1 MGPSKRRTKVMF
13 TGIVEEA
20 GVVKAVTSRGKG
32 WSLEVEAGAVAKD
45 AKIGDSIAV
54 NGCCLT
60 VTEVKGSRLTFD
72 LLDETRAKTNLK
84 GVQAGSRVNLEASL
98 RADGKVGGHFVT
110 GHIEAKAKVTKW
122 SRAGQ
127 DWELEAEVPAGMERY
142 VVPKGCV
149 ALDGISLT
157 IGRVEGRKFNVWIIP
172 HTHEVTTLKDRKEGD
187 ELNLECD
194 LLAKYVEKVSRES
207 R

>member
-1 MGPSKRRTKVMF
+1 MF
-13 TGIVEEA
+13 TGIVQET
-20 GVVKAVTSRGKG
+20 GVVKAVTPRGKG
-32 WSLEVEAGAVAKD
+32 WSLEVETGRVAND
-45 AKIGDSIAV
+45 ARIGDSIAV

-60 VTEVKGSRLTFD
+60 VTAVQGTRVTFD
-72 LLDETRAKTNLK
+72 LLDETRAKTNLRAL
-84 GVQAGSRVNLEASL
+84 QAGSRVNLEGSL

-110 GHIEAKAKVTKW
+110 GHIEATAKVSKW
-122 SRAGQ
+122 RRAGQ

-157 IGRVEGRKFNVWIIP
+157 IGKVEGRKFNVWIIP
-172 HTHEVTTLKDRKEGD
+172 HTYEVTTLQDRKEGD

-194 LLAKYVEKVSRES
+194 LLAKYVEKVNQES

>member
-1 MGPSKRRTKVMF
+1 MF
-13 TGIVEEA
+13 TGIVQEA
-20 GVVKAVTSRGKG
+20 GVVKAVTPRGKG
-32 WSLEVEAGAVAKD
+32 WSLEVEAGEAAKD

-60 VTEVKGSRLTFD
+60 VTAVGGSRLTFD
-72 LLDETRAKTNLK
+72 LLDETRNKTNLK
-84 GVQAGSRVNLEASL
+84 AVQTGSRVNLEASL

-110 GHIEAKAKVTKW
+110 GHIEATARVTKW

-127 DWELEAEVPAGMERY
+127 DWELEAEVPAGLERY

-157 IGRVEGRKFNVWIIP
+157 VGRVEGRKFNVWIIP
-172 HTHEVTTLKDRKEGD
+172 HTYEVTTLKDRKEGD
-187 ELNLECD
+187 EVNLECD
-194 LLAKYVEKVSRES
+194 LLAKYVEKVNRES
-207 R
+207 

>member
-1 MGPSKRRTKVMF
+1 MF

-20 GVVKAVTSRGKG
+20 GKVKAVTPRGKG
-32 WSLEVEAGAVAKD
+32 WSLEVETRQVAKE

-60 VTEVKGSRLTFD
+60 VTGVNGSQLTFD
-72 LLDETRAKTNLK
+72 LLDETRAKTNL
-84 GVQAGSRVNLEASL
+84 QRLQPGSRVNLEGSL

-110 GHIEAKAKVTKW
+110 GHIEATAKVTQW
-122 SRAGQ
+122 ARSGE
-127 DWELEAEVPAGMERY
+127 DWELEAEVPDGLERY
-142 VVPKGCV
+142 LVPKGCV

-157 IGRVEGRKFNVWIIP
+157 IGRVEGRRFNVWIIP
-172 HTHEVTTLKDRKEGD
+172 HTYEVTTLQDRKQGD

-194 LLAKYVEKVSRES
+194 LLAKYVEKMSRVSQ
-207 R
+207 

>member
-20 GVVKAVTSRGKG
+20 GVVKAVTPRGKG

-45 AKIGDSIAV
+45 AKTGDSIAV

-84 GVQAGSRVNLEASL
+84 GVQAGSRVNLEGSL

-110 GHIEAKAKVTKW
+110 GHIDATAKVTKW

-157 IGRVEGRKFNVWIIP
+157 IGRVEGRRFNVWIIP
-172 HTHEVTTLKDRKEGD
+172 HTYGVTTLKDRKEGD

-194 LLAKYVEKVSRES
+194 LLAKYVEKVNRES

>member
-1 MGPSKRRTKVMF
+1 MF

-20 GVVKAVTSRGKG
+20 GKVKAVTPRGKG
-32 WSLEVEAGAVAKD
+32 WSLEVETRQVAKE

-60 VTEVKGSRLTFD
+60 VTGVKGSQLTFD
-72 LLDETRAKTNLK
+72 LLDETRAKTNL
-84 GVQAGSRVNLEASL
+84 QALQLGSRVNLEGSL

-110 GHIEAKAKVTKW
+110 GHIEATAKVIQWTR
-122 SRAGQ
+122 SGE
-127 DWELEAEVPAGMERY
+127 DWELKAEVPAGLERY
-142 VVPKGCV
+142 LVPKGCV

-172 HTHEVTTLKDRKEGD
+172 HTYEVTTLQDRKKGD

-194 LLAKYVEKVSRES
+194 LLAKYVEKMTRVSR
-207 R
+207 

>member
-1 MGPSKRRTKVMF
+1 MF

-20 GVVKAVTSRGKG
+20 GKVKAVTPRGKG
-32 WSLEVEAGAVAKD
+32 WSLEVETRQVAKE

-60 VTEVKGSRLTFD
+60 VTGVNGSQLNFD
-72 LLDETRAKTNLK
+72 LLDETRAKTNL
-84 GVQAGSRVNLEASL
+84 QTLQPGSRVNLEGSL

-110 GHIEAKAKVTKW
+110 GHIEATAKVTQW
-122 SRAGQ
+122 ARSGE
-127 DWELEAEVPAGMERY
+127 DWELEAEVPAGLERY
-142 VVPKGCV
+142 LVPKGCV

-157 IGRVEGRKFNVWIIP
+157 IGRVEGRKFNIWIIP
-172 HTHEVTTLKDRKEGD
+172 HTYEVTTLQDRKKGD

-194 LLAKYVEKVSRES
+194 LLAKYVEKMSRVSQ
-207 R
+207 

>member
-1 MGPSKRRTKVMF
+1 MF
-13 TGIVEEA
+13 TGIVQEA
-20 GVVKAVTSRGKG
+20 GLVKAVTPRGKG
-32 WSLEVEAGAVAKD
+32 WSLEVEARGVARD

-60 VTEVKGSRLTFD
+60 VTEVKGERLTFD
-72 LLDETRAKTNLK
+72 LLDETRARTNLK
-84 GVQAGSRVNLEASL
+84 AVQAGSRVNLEGSL

-110 GHIEAKAKVTKW
+110 GHIEATAKVKKW
-122 SRAGQ
+122 SRSGE

-194 LLAKYVEKVSRES
+194 LLAKYVEKVNRES

>member
-1 MGPSKRRTKVMF
+1 MF
-13 TGIVEEA
+13 SGIVEEA
-20 GVVKAVTSRGKG
+20 GVVKAVTPRGKG
-32 WSLEVEAGAVAKD
+32 WSLEVEASQVAQGAKV
-45 AKIGDSIAV
+45 GDSIAV

-60 VTEVKGSRLTFD
+60 VTGVKGGGLTFD

-84 GVQAGSRVNLEASL
+84 TSQTGSRVNLESSL

-110 GHIEAKAKVTKW
+110 GHIEATAKVTKW

-142 VVPKGCV
+142 LVPKGCV

-157 IGRVEGRKFNVWIIP
+157 IGKVEGRRLNVWIIP
-172 HTHEVTTLKDRKEGD
+172 HTYKVTTLRDRKEGD

-194 LLAKYVEKVSRES
+194 LLAKYVEKMSGAKK
-207 R
+207 

>member
-1 MGPSKRRTKVMF
+1 MF

-20 GVVKAVTSRGKG
+20 GKVKAVTPRGKG
-32 WSLEVEAGAVAKD
+32 WSLEVETRQVAKE

-60 VTEVKGSRLTFD
+60 VTGVNGSQLTFD
-72 LLDETRAKTNLK
+72 LLDETRAKTNL
-84 GVQAGSRVNLEASL
+84 QTLQPGSRVNLEGSL

-110 GHIEAKAKVTKW
+110 GHIEATAKVTQW
-122 SRAGQ
+122 ARSGE
-127 DWELEAEVPAGMERY
+127 DWELEAEVPAGLERY
-142 VVPKGCV
+142 LVPKGCV

-157 IGRVEGRKFNVWIIP
+157 IGRVEGRRFNVWIIP
-172 HTHEVTTLKDRKEGD
+172 HTYEVTTIQDRKKGD

-194 LLAKYVEKVSRES
+194 LLAKYVEKMSRVSQ
-207 R
+207 

>member
-1 MGPSKRRTKVMF
+1 MF

-20 GVVKAVTSRGKG
+20 GKVKAVTPRGKG
-32 WSLEVEAGAVAKD
+32 WSLEVETRQVAKE

-60 VTEVKGSRLTFD
+60 VTGVKGSQLTFD
-72 LLDETRAKTNLK
+72 LLDETRAKTNL
-84 GVQAGSRVNLEASL
+84 QALQLGSRVNLEGSL

-110 GHIEAKAKVTKW
+110 GHIEATAKVIQWTR
-122 SRAGQ
+122 SGE
-127 DWELEAEVPAGMERY
+127 DWELKAEVPAGLEGY
-142 VVPKGCV
+142 LVPKGCV

-157 IGRVEGRKFNVWIIP
+157 IGRVEGREFNVWIIP
-172 HTHEVTTLKDRKEGD
+172 HTYEVTTLQDRKKGD

-194 LLAKYVEKVSRES
+194 LLAKYVEKMTRVSR
-207 R
+207 

>member
-1 MGPSKRRTKVMF
+1 MF
-13 TGIVEEA
+13 TGIVQEA
-20 GVVKAVTSRGKG
+20 GLVKAVTPRGKG
-32 WSLEVEAGAVAKD
+32 WSLEVEAGGVARD

-60 VTEVKGSRLTFD
+60 VTEVKGERLTFD
-72 LLDETRAKTNLK
+72 LLDETRARTNLK
-84 GVQAGSRVNLEASL
+84 AVQAGSRVNLEGSL

-110 GHIEAKAKVTKW
+110 GHIEATAKVKKW
-122 SRAGQ
+122 SRSGE

-194 LLAKYVEKVSRES
+194 LLAKYVEKVNRES

>member
-1 MGPSKRRTKVMF
+1 MF
-13 TGIVEEA
+13 TGIVQET
-20 GVVKAVTSRGKG
+20 GVVKAVTLRGKG
-32 WSLEVEAGAVAKD
+32 WSLEVETRQVAKE

-60 VTEVKGSRLTFD
+60 VTGVKGSQLTFD
-72 LLDETRAKTNLK
+72 LLDETRAKTNL
-84 GVQAGSRVNLEASL
+84 QALQLGSRVNLEGSL

-110 GHIEAKAKVTKW
+110 GHIEATAKVTQW
-122 SRAGQ
+122 TRCGE
-127 DWELEAEVPAGMERY
+127 DWELEAEVPAGLERY
-142 VVPKGCV
+142 LVPKGCV

-172 HTHEVTTLKDRKEGD
+172 HTYEVTTLQDRKKGH

-194 LLAKYVEKVSRES
+194 LLAKYVEKMTRVSR
-207 R
+207 

>member
-1 MGPSKRRTKVMF
+1 MF

-20 GVVKAVTSRGKG
+20 GVVKAVTPRGKG

-60 VTEVKGSRLTFD
+60 VTEVKGNQLTFD

-84 GVQAGSRVNLEASL
+84 AVQAGSRVNLEGSL

-110 GHIEAKAKVTKW
+110 GHIEATAKVTKW

-127 DWELEAEVPAGMERY
+127 DWELEAELPVGMERY

-157 IGRVEGRKFNVWIIP
+157 VGRVEGRKFNVWIIP
-172 HTHEVTTLKDRKEGD
+172 HTYEVTTLKDRKEGD

-194 LLAKYVEKVSRES
+194 LLAKYVEKVNRES

>member
-1 MGPSKRRTKVMF
+1 MF
-13 TGIVEEA
+13 TGIVQEA
-20 GVVKAVTSRGKG
+20 GVVKAVTARGKG
-32 WSLEVEAGAVAKD
+32 WSLEVEAGGVAKD
-45 AKIGDSIAV
+45 AKTGDSIAV

-60 VTEVKGSRLTFD
+60 VTTVRGSRLTFD
-72 LLDETRAKTNLK
+72 LLDETRNKTNLK
-84 GVQAGSRVNLEASL
+84 AVQAGSRVNLEASL

-110 GHIEAKAKVTKW
+110 GHIEATARVTNW
-122 SRAGQ
+122 IRAGQ

-142 VVPKGCV
+142 LVPKGCV

-172 HTHEVTTLKDRKEGD
+172 HTYEVTTLKDRKEGD

-194 LLAKYVEKVSRES
+194 LLAKYVEKVNRDSR
-207 R
+207 

>member
-1 MGPSKRRTKVMF
+1 MF

-20 GVVKAVTSRGKG
+20 GKVKAVTPRGKG
-32 WSLEVEAGAVAKD
+32 WSLEVETRQVAKD

-60 VTEVKGSRLTFD
+60 VTGVKGSQLTFD
-72 LLDETRAKTNLK
+72 LLDETRAKTNL
-84 GVQAGSRVNLEASL
+84 QALQLGSRVNLEGSL

-110 GHIEAKAKVTKW
+110 GHIEATAKVTQW
-122 SRAGQ
+122 TRSGE
-127 DWELEAEVPAGMERY
+127 DWELEAEVPAGLERY
-142 VVPKGCV
+142 LVPKGCV

-172 HTHEVTTLKDRKEGD
+172 HTYEVTTLQDRKKGD

-194 LLAKYVEKVSRES
+194 LLAKYVEKMTRVSR
-207 R
+207 

>member
-1 MGPSKRRTKVMF
+1 MF

-20 GVVKAVTSRGKG
+20 GKVKAVTPRGKG
-32 WSLEVEAGAVAKD
+32 WSLEVETRQVAKE

-60 VTEVKGSRLTFD
+60 VTGVKGSQLTFD
-72 LLDETRAKTNLK
+72 LLDETRAKTNL
-84 GVQAGSRVNLEASL
+84 QALQLGSRVNLEGSL

-110 GHIEAKAKVTKW
+110 GHIEATAKVTQW
-122 SRAGQ
+122 ARSGE
-127 DWELEAEVPAGMERY
+127 DWELEAEVPAGLERY
-142 VVPKGCV
+142 LVPKGCV

-172 HTHEVTTLKDRKEGD
+172 HTYEVTTLKDRKAGD
-187 ELNLECD
+187 KVNLECD
-194 LLAKYVEKVSRES
+194 LLAKYVEKMSGVKK
-207 R
+207 

>member
-1 MGPSKRRTKVMF
+1 MF
-13 TGIVEEA
+13 TGIVQET
-20 GVVKAVTSRGKG
+20 GVVKAVTPRGKG
-32 WSLEVEAGAVAKD
+32 WSLEVEAGAVAQD

-60 VTEVKGSRLTFD
+60 VTEVKGRQLTFD
-72 LLDETRAKTNLK
+72 LLDETRTKTNLK
-84 GVQAGSRVNLEASL
+84 AVQAGSRVNLEGSL

-110 GHIEAKAKVTKW
+110 GHIEATAKVTKW

-172 HTHEVTTLKDRKEGD
+172 HTYEVTTLKDRKEGD

>member
-1 MGPSKRRTKVMF
+1 MF

-20 GVVKAVTSRGKG
+20 GKVKAVTPRGKG
-32 WSLEVEAGAVAKD
+32 WSLEVETRQVAKD

-60 VTEVKGSRLTFD
+60 VTGVNGGQLTFD
-72 LLDETRAKTNLK
+72 LLDETRAKTNL
-84 GVQAGSRVNLEASL
+84 QALELGSRVNLEGSL
-98 RADGKVGGHFVT
+98 RANGKVGGHFVT
-110 GHIEAKAKVTKW
+110 GHIEATAKVTQW
-122 SRAGQ
+122 TRSGE

-142 VVPKGCV
+142 LVPKGCV

-172 HTHEVTTLKDRKEGD
+172 HTYEVTTLQDRKKGD

-194 LLAKYVEKVSRES
+194 LLAKYVEKMTRVSR
-207 R
+207 

>member
-1 MGPSKRRTKVMF
+1 MF
-13 TGIVEEA
+13 TGIVQET
-20 GVVKAVTSRGKG
+20 GVVKAVTPRGKG
-32 WSLEVEAGAVAKD
+32 WSLEVEAGAVAQD

-72 LLDETRAKTNLK
+72 LLDETRTKTNLK
-84 GVQAGSRVNLEASL
+84 AVQAGSRVNLEGSL

-110 GHIEAKAKVTKW
+110 GHIEATAKVTKW

-157 IGRVEGRKFNVWIIP
+157 VGRVEGRKFNVWIIP

-194 LLAKYVEKVSRES
+194 LLAKYVEKVNRES